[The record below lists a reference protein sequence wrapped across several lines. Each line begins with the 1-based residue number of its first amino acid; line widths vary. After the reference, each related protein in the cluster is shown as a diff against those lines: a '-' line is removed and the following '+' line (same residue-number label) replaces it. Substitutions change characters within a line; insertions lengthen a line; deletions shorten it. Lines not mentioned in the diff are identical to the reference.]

1 MSSLGVGAATILT
14 ARETIFH
21 FFRSL
26 PICLFITI
34 GLFGA
39 VQGNANYI
47 LFATGLGL
55 GAPAAAVCL
64 NMLFEFIFTKIDG
77 WTENTTHSYWLIPN
91 GASCT
96 LFEVL
101 SKNPLS
107 PMNGVP
113 TVWTVMIAF
122 FFTYIFT
129 NALTIYNY
137 DVPSKADPTLVAARK
152 TRCVMSMIFIVA
164 FFIIV
169 LIGRLSIMHCE
180 TALGLIIG
188 LLTGGTL
195 GYYWYIFASSCG
207 LGQFDDIF
215 GISNRLLSSVAAG
228 NSAPQICVPVA
239 K

>member
-1 MSSLGVGAATILT
+1 MSPIGVGTATILT

-34 GLFGA
+34 GLFGS

-47 LFATGLGL
+47 LFAVGLGL
-55 GAPAAAVCL
+55 LAPAVAVSL
-64 NMLFEFIFTKIDG
+64 NMLFELIFSKIDQ
-77 WTENTTHSYWLIPN
+77 WAENTTHSYWLIPN

-96 LFEVL
+96 LFETL
-101 SKNPLS
+101 SNNPLN
-107 PMNGVP
+107 PMNSVP

-129 NALTIYNY
+129 NALTIYNH

-169 LIGRLSIMHCE
+169 LIGRFSIMHCE
-180 TALGLIIG
+180 TGLGAVLG

-195 GYYWYIFASSCG
+195 GYYWYQFSRMCG

-239 K
+239 N